1 MVLTTCKWWLKMDF
15 FLHFQ
20 RMHPSIVIGKKMFD
34 SLWPYWVKKMKD
46 RNVCCHIYHVEME
59 ELRIG
64 FNTWGK
70 SLDYIQIFIIIAQI
84 NVDLLMAFLQVVW
97 VTIPFILA
105 LL

>member
-1 MVLTTCKWWLKMDF
+1 MDF

-64 FNTWGK
+64 FNT
-70 SLDYIQIFIIIAQI
+70 
-84 NVDLLMAFLQVVW
+84 
-97 VTIPFILA
+97 
-105 LL
+105 